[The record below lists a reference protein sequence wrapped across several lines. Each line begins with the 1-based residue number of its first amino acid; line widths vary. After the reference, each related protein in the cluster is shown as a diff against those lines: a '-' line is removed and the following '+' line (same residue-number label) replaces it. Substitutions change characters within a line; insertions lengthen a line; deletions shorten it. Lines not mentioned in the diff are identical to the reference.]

1 MSDLV
6 LSSSDLTNLY
16 VTLNSIK
23 TDIEH
28 IKKTVDK
35 TDGNVTQ
42 IKDFIGYVE
51 NASVAKPGI
60 HEKFKNVYD
69 RIISLEHFRIWIT
82 TSCTILSLAA
92 GYVANDYL
100 KHQKDFSIHKSE
112 SYIKKEAK
120 IDNKPNV
127 DLAHK

>member
-1 MSDLV
+1 MSDLL

-35 TDGNVTQ
+35 TDLNVTN

-51 NASVAKPGI
+51 NVSEAKPGI
-60 HEKFKNVYD
+60 HEKFKSVYD
-69 RIISLEHFRIWIT
+69 RITSLEHFRIWIT
-82 TSCTILSLAA
+82 TSCTILTLAA
-92 GYVANDYL
+92 GYVANVYL
-100 KHQKDFSIHKSE
+100 KHQKDFSIHQSE
-112 SYIKKEAK
+112 SYPKKEAK
-120 IDNKPNV
+120 IEIKQSK

>member
-1 MSDLV
+1 MSDLL

-35 TDGNVTQ
+35 TDANVTS

-51 NASVAKPGI
+51 NVSEAKPGI
-60 HEKFKNVYD
+60 HEKFKSIYD
-69 RIISLEHFRIWIT
+69 RITSLEHFRIWIT
-82 TSCTILSLAA
+82 TSCTILTLAA

-100 KHQKDFSIHKSE
+100 KLQKDFSIHQSE
-112 SYIKKEAK
+112 SYSKKEAK
-120 IDNKPNV
+120 IQNKESS
-127 DLAHK
+127 DLAKK